1 MYNVS
6 SNENISKYV
15 PNACTQ
21 GPDTGKAFCM
31 EHAIAIEAKGIPTKL
46 RPFIK
51 YCGADPNR
59 YTKEEKKKV
68 DSVLK
73 AICEGHVEPV
83 STSQG
88 TSMILRNAK
97 IQVGV

>member
-1 MYNVS
+1 M
-6 SNENISKYV
+6 
-15 PNACTQ
+15 
-21 GPDTGKAFCM
+21 G
-31 EHAIAIEAKGIPTKL
+31 HAIAIEAKGIQTKL

-73 AICEGHVEPV
+73 AICEGHMEPV
-83 STSQG
+83 TISQG
-88 TSMILRNAK
+88 TRMILRLSL
-97 IQVGV
+97 IHI